1 MDMGMN
7 SLENTSFDLS
17 EPSFQEPSLATIIQE
32 KKETDEINSK
42 KLIKRTVR
50 MKYTLGKS
58 TVYRK
63 VGVLMKDKNTRKKI
77 LSAQKDLKMES
88 IVEVKRY
95 LKEHGL
101 IKTGSCA
108 PNDVIRKT
116 YEAAMLTGEIVNN
129 NKDTLLHNFL
139 SDTKE

>member
-50 MKYTLGKS
+50 RKYTLGKS

-101 IKTGSCA
+101 IKVGSCA